1 VKKLL
6 LFVASIFAFVIFTPT
21 AHAASEFVWTQWTWN
36 AMDDGYFIGCESRRI
51 PTNPWNGQ
59 QILPNSNQR
68 YANLQGVNMSCADL
82 SGIDFYGAVVGG
94 VTWNGSNLNGTNWG
108 GSQYNGQSFVCVT
121 AANSNLTSSINWYN
135 KNAGM
140 ITSTFAGYGKR
151 AVNYSQGNAASCSVP
166 YVAALPTTT
175 TLAPT
180 TTIATTTTTT
190 VAPTTTTTTVAPTTT
205 TTTVAPTTTTTTVAP
220 TTTTTSTI
228 TTIPSTTTTTI
239 APISPISG
247 ITINVTTLTST
258 EWRMEVCMNAS
269 ASTIRFEQSAPI
281 QQMVLNDFRGVW
293 RFPPSALST
302 YYTYNSCALGG
313 TVSSFQGRA
322 SEGYAPGQSIT
333 LNATFTH
340 MGSNFFATK
349 VITIPT
355 TTTTTTSVPVVQQQA
370 PAAPAQPTKPQAPA
384 VPVLPAKPVAPATP
398 VQPPAVQTPTATLP
412 KAQPPVVQAPAIPL
426 KPKWKYV
433 YKKVLQTVYS
443 NVRTGAICRD
453 GSLST
458 ATHNGACSG
467 HGGVKKLIY
476 LPPKKVYVNKKHKCY
491 FNTKTNQYTSNC
503 VVV

>member
-1 VKKLL
+1 
-6 LFVASIFAFVIFTPT
+6 
-21 AHAASEFVWTQWTWN
+21 
-36 AMDDGYFIGCESRRI
+36 
-51 PTNPWNGQ
+51 
-59 QILPNSNQR
+59 
-68 YANLQGVNMSCADL
+68 
-82 SGIDFYGAVVGG
+82 
-94 VTWNGSNLNGTNWG
+94 
-108 GSQYNGQSFVCVT
+108 
-121 AANSNLTSSINWYN
+121 
-135 KNAGM
+135 
-140 ITSTFAGYGKR
+140 
-151 AVNYSQGNAASCSVP
+151 
-166 YVAALPTTT
+166 
-175 TLAPT
+175 
-180 TTIATTTTTT
+180 
-190 VAPTTTTTTVAPTTT
+190 
-205 TTTVAPTTTTTTVAP
+205 
-220 TTTTTSTI
+220 
-228 TTIPSTTTTTI
+228 
-239 APISPISG
+239 
-247 ITINVTTLTST
+247 
-258 EWRMEVCMNAS
+258 MNAS

-313 TVSSFQGRA
+313 TVSGFQGRA

-355 TTTTTTSVPVVQQQA
+355 TTTTTSVSVVQQQA

-384 VPVLPAKPVAPATP
+384 VPILPAKPVAPATP

-453 GSLST
+453 GSSST
-458 ATHNGACSG
+458 ATRNGACSG
-467 HGGVKKLIY
+467 HGGVKKWIY

-503 VVV
+503 VLL